1 VSGLRRHILKVI
13 HTWLYNY
20 LGQDMGTKY
29 FYKYAFD
36 LVRPGFALQI

>member
-1 VSGLRRHILKVI
+1 
-13 HTWLYNY
+13 
-20 LGQDMGTKY
+20 MGTKY